1 MFLKLVKNR
10 KTRYSEC
17 LITFQIYVG
26 PCTCHFRRFSTLSL
40 FFFFSIL
47 VSFAYVYKISHR
59 DNAEVFYSLS
69 AADISC
75 ESRRARKMFIGKREK
90 LISCAG
96 NSAKLL
102 KHRRVKGVLHIEP
115 RIPET
120 RCVSNENTDRQVV
133 KAV

>member
-1 MFLKLVKNR
+1 MFDHVSNLRWPMCV
-10 KTRYSEC
+10 
-17 LITFQIYVG
+17 IFVV
-26 PCTCHFRRFSTLSL
+26 FRLCPF

-47 VSFAYVYKISHR
+47 VSFAHVYKISHR